1 MINKNQIIRR
11 ADADE
16 VPAATVERDYVLT
29 HALCAIAAE
38 QDAQGM
44 VFKGGTALR
53 MCYFT
58 EYRYSADLDFSLI
71 DGLTR
76 TQATDAVRHALQ
88 AARTAI
94 GLPMLELREDPEHSS
109 PPRIVYQG
117 PLGRERQIKLDLAA
131 NELVIEARRTPLLT
145 RYPDQPP
152 DVLTPA
158 YTLQEIAAEKLRC
171 VIQRQQCRDLFDLHA
186 LFTDQDISPEEIW
199 PVFEHKARHR
209 DIDPAS
215 FRERFEHRTRAYRN
229 QWDAEMQEHVPGL
242 PPNFDTLLR
251 AVRRHLRPWLRD

>member
-29 HALCAIAAE
+29 HALCVIAAE
-38 QDAQGM
+38 PEAQGM

-53 MCYFT
+53 MCFFT

-76 TQATDAVRHALQ
+76 TQATDTVLHALQ
-88 AARTAI
+88 AARAAI
-94 GLPMLELREDPEHSS
+94 GLPTLELREDPERSD

-117 PLGRERQIKLDLAA
+117 PLGRERQIKLDLAED
-131 NELVIEARRTPLLT
+131 ELVIEARRTALLT

-152 DVLTPA
+152 NVATPR
-158 YTLQEIAAEKLRC
+158 TPFRRSP
-171 VIQRQQCRDLFDLHA
+171 QRSSGA
-186 LFTDQDISPEEIW
+186 
-199 PVFEHKARHR
+199 
-209 DIDPAS
+209 
-215 FRERFEHRTRAYRN
+215 
-229 QWDAEMQEHVPGL
+229 
-242 PPNFDTLLR
+242 
-251 AVRRHLRPWLRD
+251 